1 MVEFSKIMPIASVEH
16 DCILYRQGDI
26 TVGFKLKLP
35 EILTLSDWE
44 YEAYWNCNGVATF
57 E

>member
-26 TVGFKLKLP
+26 TVGFRLKLP
-35 EILTLSDWE
+35 EIFTLSDWE
-44 YEAYWNCNGVATF
+44 
-57 E
+57 